1 MRFYT
6 LNEIELARTLTLKKL
21 TDWQAKWFSPS
32 TSLELVSLEQK
43 IFNEDVSNLKSLD
56 DSTEMALKSEIIFG
70 DSLDLKQ
77 DAQLFIA
84 NTWTDVLADLSN
96 IFDVKNDCL
105 GVRNETLLVVSF
117 CINTELFIMGIS
129 EALAEKMCPVTP
141 DHEAKPIIGLSGL
154 MNKKSV
160 ELVISTHSKKVTF
173 KEICTL
179 KSGSV
184 ICLNHSVKTPFL
196 VANSEGKNIAAAYL
210 ARSDEQ
216 KVILLEK

>member
-96 IFDVKNDCL
+96 IFDVKNDC
-105 GVRNETLLVVSF
+105 
-117 CINTELFIMGIS
+117 
-129 EALAEKMCPVTP
+129 
-141 DHEAKPIIGLSGL
+141 
-154 MNKKSV
+154 
-160 ELVISTHSKKVTF
+160 
-173 KEICTL
+173 
-179 KSGSV
+179 
-184 ICLNHSVKTPFL
+184 
-196 VANSEGKNIAAAYL
+196 
-210 ARSDEQ
+210 
-216 KVILLEK
+216 